1 MPRPQTVH
9 ELFAALAR
17 SRLVE
22 PARLEAFTSRH
33 AFADAPAAL
42 ARLVADGLLTAFQAG
57 AVAGGD
63 EGALWLGNYRVLD
76 RLGRGGMG
84 NVFLAEH
91 SVLGKRVAVKVLSDA
106 LRSDPGARKRF
117 MREARAAAALAH
129 PNVVTVLDADM
140 AHDPPFL
147 VMEHVDGLS
156 LQEAVAR
163 GGTFGAGEAAVVGL
177 QVAKGLAR
185 AAAVGL
191 VHRDI
196 KPANLLLDRT
206 GVVKILDLGIAKFA
220 PDGTHP
226 PTDWSDVVLGT
237 LDYLAPEQALDS
249 SDVDARADLYALGA
263 TLYFLLTG
271 HPPFPGTD
279 IQWKWQVKQTGDP
292 HPLHQLRPDLPPE
305 LAAAVHKLL
314 ARDRRAR
321 LQTPAEAVEVF
332 RWWAAPG
339 NDFPQRLFR
348 LGPRSTAH
356 DHGPPT
362 GGDPLPDTLRI
373 VRPGGR
379 DRTKPALPLP
389 APEPPRGPDNG
400 VPAHGRVAEVV
411 VPAAEK
417 PRPRP
422 DNGAPA
428 PERRTHAVVL
438 TIALIAALVG
448 MAVLVASR

>member
-1 MPRPQTVH
+1 MPRPQTVN

-17 SRLVE
+17 ARLVE
-22 PARLEAFTSRH
+22 PARLDAFAARH
-33 AFADAPAAL
+33 AFADTPAAL
-42 ARLVADGLLTAFQAG
+42 ARLVADGLLTAFQAD
-57 AVAGGD
+57 ALAGGR
-63 EGALWLGNYRVLD
+63 EEALWLGNYRVLD

-91 SVLGKRVAVKVLSDA
+91 AVLGKRVAVKVLSDA

-117 MREARAAAALAH
+117 VREARAAAALAH

-163 GGTFGAGEAAVVGL
+163 GGTFAGGEAAVVAL
-177 QVAKGLAR
+177 QVASGLAR

-196 KPANLLLDRT
+196 KPANLLLGRT

-220 PDGTHP
+220 PDGAHP
-226 PTDWSDVVLGT
+226 QADRSDVVVGT

-249 SDVDARADLYALGA
+249 ANVDTRADLYALGA
-263 TLYFLLTG
+263 TLYFLLAG
-271 HPPFPGTD
+271 HPPFPGAD
-279 IQWKWQVKQTGDP
+279 IQWKWRVKQTGDP

-314 ARDRRAR
+314 ARDRTGRF
-321 LQTPAEAVEVF
+321 QTPDEAAAAF
-332 RWWAAPG
+332 RWWAVPG
-339 NDFPQRLFR
+339 TDFPHRLFR
-348 LGPRSTAH
+348 LARPTTAH
-356 DHGPPT
+356 DDGPPT

-373 VRPGGR
+373 VRAGGR

-389 APEPPRGPDNG
+389 PPPAPAPEPPSGADNG
-400 VPAHGRVAEVV
+400 LPAL
-411 VPAAEK
+411 
-417 PRPRP
+417 
-422 DNGAPA
+422 
-428 PERRTHAVVL
+428 RRGTRAIVL
-438 TIALIAALVG
+438 TIALIAAIVGIAALVVG
-448 MAVLVASR
+448 R